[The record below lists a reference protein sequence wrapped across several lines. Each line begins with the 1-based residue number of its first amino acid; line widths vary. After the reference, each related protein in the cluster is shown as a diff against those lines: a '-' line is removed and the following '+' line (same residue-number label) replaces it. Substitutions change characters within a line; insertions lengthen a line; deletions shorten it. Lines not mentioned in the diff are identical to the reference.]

1 MTGVPDEGKEMDLPT
16 ATYRVQFNAGF
27 GFRDA
32 EAVAPYLADL
42 GVSHLYASP
51 IFRARKGSTHGYD
64 VIDPNSLNPELGTFR
79 DFESL
84 AEALGRLGMGWIQ
97 DIVPNHMAFDGGN
110 RHLADVLERGPRSPC
125 AGMFDID
132 WDGPACGTPGRVLVP
147 VLAAPYGICL
157 ERGDIAVAL
166 DAGGWSVRYADH
178 RFPLRQES
186 WAAVLGPVLGLL
198 LEKSAARGYEAF
210 RSILLRLEGLG
221 GGTAVEIG
229 EGERTC
235 LDETLRDLC
244 RSDGEVRE
252 SLDKR
257 LREVNGAPGNP
268 ESFGI
273 LDGILSRQYYRL
285 AHWRVAPECVNYR
298 RFFDI
303 NDLIG
308 VRVEDDD
315 AFRLTHDLVGRLVS
329 RGWITG
335 LRVDHVDGLYDP
347 TGYLERLRQCF
358 PGLYI
363 IVEKILAPGE
373 ELPRPWPAQGTTGY
387 DFLNAVNGL
396 FVRGGSE
403 ASFDRLYRCFTGW
416 TGTYGGLLAE
426 KKRLVLERLFAADL
440 DRLTRLAERVAR
452 GTRRGRDLTGGRL
465 RGGLAQIL
473 TAFPVYR
480 TYAAPGPIRAADAGC
495 IRKAAALAR
504 QRMPGHGEE
513 IDFLEALLLDE
524 ARERPG
530 APHPGD
536 AREWRMRFQQLT
548 PPLAAKGFEDTLL
561 YVYNRLMSLNEV
573 GGHPDRFG
581 SSVEDFFEFLRARR
595 EHWPHGLNATA
606 THDTKRGEDHRA
618 RIGVL
623 SEMPGLWARTVR
635 HWSRLNRRKKSAVAG
650 APAPDRNLEYLI
662 YQALV
667 GALTPEGATTAFR
680 ERIQA
685 YVVKAAREAKTH
697 TSWTDPDERYET
709 ACLQFVESMLTP
721 GEGSRFLD
729 ALDRFC
735 GLVSWYGMLNSLSQ
749 ALLKIASPGIPDF
762 YQGTELWDYSLVD
775 PDNRRPVDFGL
786 RRRALAGIRER
797 YESGP
802 APLVEELLQSMEDGR
817 VKLFLI
823 WRALSARRDHAG
835 LFRDGEMVPLAARG
849 RYRKHAVAFARRDGT
864 DWAFVA
870 VPRLLASVVRNGG
883 LPLGTPVWRDT
894 AIRRVEG
901 MPRLWRDVITGEK
914 KRFDGEFPL
923 GEVFSRFPAAL
934 LLGDEGRP

>member
-1 MTGVPDEGKEMDLPT
+1 
-16 ATYRVQFNAGF
+16 
-27 GFRDA
+27 
-32 EAVAPYLADL
+32 
-42 GVSHLYASP
+42 
-51 IFRARKGSTHGYD
+51 
-64 VIDPNSLNPELGTFR
+64 
-79 DFESL
+79 
-84 AEALGRLGMGWIQ
+84 MGWIQ

-110 RHLADVLERGPRSPC
+110 RHLAGRSRERPRSPC

-166 DAGGWSVRYADH
+166 DAGGWSVRYAAH

-186 WAAVLGPVLGLL
+186 WAAVFGPVLGLL

-268 ESFGI
+268 ESFDV

-315 AFRLTHDLVGRLVS
+315 AFRLTHDLVGPARLA
-329 RGWITG
+329 G
-335 LRVDHVDGLYDP
+335 VDHGP
-347 TGYLERLRQCF
+347 ARRSRRRALR
-358 PGLYI
+358 PHRI
-363 IVEKILAPGE
+363 SRAAEAM
-373 ELPRPWPAQGTTGY
+373 LPRSLHHCREDPRAGAKNCPGPGRRRARRDTISERRQR
-387 DFLNAVNGL
+387 AVRAGRERSL
-396 FVRGGSE
+396 FRPPVP
-403 ASFDRLYRCFTGW
+403 CFTGW

-473 TAFPVYR
+473 TAIPR
-480 TYAAPGPIRAADAGC
+480 LPDLRGAGADPRSRRRLHPEGRGAC
-495 IRKAAALAR
+495 PA
-504 QRMPGHGEE
+504 RMPGHGEE

-581 SSVEDFFEFLRARR
+581 SSVRTFSNFSGRAASIGL
-595 EHWPHGLNATA
+595 HGLNATA
-606 THDTKRGEDHRA
+606 THDTKRGEDHRHGSDA
-618 RIGVL
+618 C
-623 SEMPGLWARTVR
+623 SPKMPRALGENGPALEPAQPQEEVR
-635 HWSRLNRRKKSAVAG
+635 RCRS
-650 APAPDRNLEYLI
+650 PAPDRNLS
-662 YQALV
+662 
-667 GALTPEGATTAFR
+667 T
-680 ERIQA
+680 
-685 YVVKAAREAKTH
+685 
-697 TSWTDPDERYET
+697 
-709 ACLQFVESMLTP
+709 
-721 GEGSRFLD
+721 
-729 ALDRFC
+729 
-735 GLVSWYGMLNSLSQ
+735 
-749 ALLKIASPGIPDF
+749 
-762 YQGTELWDYSLVD
+762 
-775 PDNRRPVDFGL
+775 
-786 RRRALAGIRER
+786 
-797 YESGP
+797 
-802 APLVEELLQSMEDGR
+802 
-817 VKLFLI
+817 
-823 WRALSARRDHAG
+823 
-835 LFRDGEMVPLAARG
+835 
-849 RYRKHAVAFARRDGT
+849 
-864 DWAFVA
+864 
-870 VPRLLASVVRNGG
+870 
-883 LPLGTPVWRDT
+883 
-894 AIRRVEG
+894 
-901 MPRLWRDVITGEK
+901 
-914 KRFDGEFPL
+914 
-923 GEVFSRFPAAL
+923 
-934 LLGDEGRP
+934 